1 MGYPKLGHS
10 MLGDG
15 MVSTNTTVITELSQF
30 LCELHVIDVETAKQL
45 GVTRRSFAY
54 KATELGAGLEQVC
67 GDRAW
72 MPFAIRCLEEL
83 VEPVFDRAWECLLHH
98 DLHGDNVAVSEDGS
112 EIVGVIDFG
121 AACIGDVH
129 RDFKGACWHG
139 FDVMHALVDA
149 YEAKTGHQLE
159 RRRIKNYFCATVLG
173 DLIEFS
179 RAEPGEFSRA
189 EPGEWVATV
198 LARSEGWLQEWAV
211 AEARGDW

>member
-1 MGYPKLGHS
+1 MFGIFQ
-10 MLGDG
+10 
-15 MVSTNTTVITELSQF
+15 VTTLLPIL
-30 LCELHVIDVETAKQL
+30 
-45 GVTRRSFAY
+45 
-54 KATELGAGLEQVC
+54 KANESLN
-67 GDRAW
+67 
-72 MPFAIRCLEEL
+72 
-83 VEPVFDRAWECLLHH
+83 
-98 DLHGDNVAVSEDGS
+98 LHGDNVAVSEDGS

-173 DLIEFS
+173 DLIKFS
-179 RAEPGEFSRA
+179 SAEPG
-189 EPGEWVATV
+189 GWVTTV
-198 LARSEGWLQEWAV
+198 LARSEGRLEEWAV